1 VARVAG
7 LLLGQSSERLS
18 SERRI
23 RFRAGPDVV
32 EHLLA
37 NGGFDPT
44 LGARPVRGALQ
55 RLVEGPLAERI
66 LTGEFGAGDE
76 VAVEVTEGVLAFR
89 RAS

>member
-1 VARVAG
+1 MAD
-7 LLLGQSSERLS
+7 LLLGQSSERLAA
-18 SERRI
+18 ERRI
-23 RFRAGPDVV
+23 RFRAGADVV

-37 NGGFDPT
+37 NGGFDPA

-66 LTGEFGAGDE
+66 LTGEFGPGDE
-76 VAVEVTEGVLAFR
+76 VAVEVAEGAIAFR